1 MELRGKTA
9 WVVGASG
16 TLGQQIS
23 LDLAG
28 AGATVYASGRDA
40 QKLQAIAA
48 AAEREHKAKLK
59 PLPVDIT
66 DRASVDAAAA
76 AIVGESGRLDI
87 LVNTTS
93 VSLFGDFLDLDDET
107 WLKVLQTKQL
117 GYMRTAR
124 AVLPQMRKQ
133 KSGVIVNGTGKGGR
147 APRDVHLPGC
157 SANAA
162 LNLLTKGL
170 AMTYGKD
177 GIRVVAVSP
186 GVIDSPRLAA
196 IRNSTN
202 TRNQLDQAASD
213 KAIQGSNY
221 LGRLGSAKEVSNAVL
236 FAASDRAG
244 FTTGTVIEVDGG

>member
-1 MELRGKTA
+1 MELQGKTA

-23 LDLAG
+23 IDLAA
-28 AGATVYASGRDA
+28 AGANVYVSSRDA
-40 QKLQAIAA
+40 QKLQTFASTAD
-48 AAEREHKAKLK
+48 REHKAKLH
-59 PLPVDIT
+59 PVAADIT
-66 DRASVDAAAA
+66 DRKSVDNAAAK
-76 AIVGESGRLDI
+76 IIKESGRLDI

-93 VSLFGDFLDLDDET
+93 LSLFGDFLELDDET
-107 WLKVLQTKQL
+107 WIKVLQTKQL

-124 AVLPQMRKQ
+124 AVIPQMRKQ
-133 KSGVIVNGTGKGGR
+133 KSGVIVNVSGKGGR
-147 APRDVHLPGC
+147 MPRDIHLPGC

-162 LNLLTKGL
+162 VNLLTKGL

-196 IRNSTN
+196 IRKSSADRNS
-202 TRNQLDQAASD
+202 LDQAAAD

-221 LGRLGSAKEVSNAVL
+221 LGRLGSANEVSNAVL
-236 FAASDRAG
+236 FAVSDRAG

>member
-1 MELRGKTA
+1 MELSGKVA

-23 LDLAG
+23 LDLAASG
-28 AGATVYASGRDA
+28 ARVYASGRDA
-40 QKLQAIAA
+40 QKLQ
-48 AAEREHKAKLK
+48 KLTDQVNVVA
-59 PLPVDIT
+59 LPVDIT
-66 DRASVDAAAA
+66 DRKSVDAAAA
-76 AIVGESGRLDI
+76 KIVQDSGRLDI

-93 VSLFGDFLDLDDET
+93 LSLFGDFLELDDET
-107 WLKVLQTKQL
+107 WIKVLQTKQL

-124 AVLPQMRKQ
+124 AALPQMRKQ
-133 KSGVIVNGTGKGGR
+133 KSGVIVNVTGKGGR
-147 APRDVHLPGC
+147 MPRDVHLPGC

-196 IRNSTN
+196 IRNSTAG
-202 TRNQLDQAASD
+202 RNQFDKEAAD

-236 FAASDRAG
+236 FATSDRAG